1 MNAFA
6 SVQKLAKAANSNVEA
21 FQSLADIVFG
31 ASERLIALNLDA
43 ARNLC
48 AYASATAVPVFEGDL
63 HEQLASRMGVQSK
76 SLEQAAEYFRSVNDL
91 TIQTQGDIAAFGT
104 QQLGEMSRGFSE
116 FLDNVAKS
124 APAGSSDF
132 VAAMKTAMSN
142 ANAAYESFVKTTRDV
157 AETNLAAAN
166 SALQPMLAASTA
178 TTTKGSKKAA

>member
-21 FQSLADIVFG
+21 FQSLAEIAFG

-48 AYASATAVPVFEGDL
+48 AYAAATAVPVLEGDL
-63 HEQLASRMGVQSK
+63 HEQFASRMSVHGK
-76 SLEQAAEYFRSVNDL
+76 SMEQAAEYFRSVNDL
-91 TIQTQGDIAAFGT
+91 AIQTQGDIAAFGT
-104 QQLGEMSRGFSE
+104 QQLTDMSRSVSD

-157 AETNLAAAN
+157 TETNLAAAN
-166 SALQPMLAASTA
+166 SALQPMLAASA
-178 TTTKGSKKAA
+178 TTTKASKKAA

>member
-6 SVQKLAKAANSNVEA
+6 SVQKLAKAANSNAEA

-31 ASERLIALNLDA
+31 ASERLLALNLDA

-48 AYASATAVPVFEGDL
+48 AYASANAVPVFEGDL
-63 HEQLASRMGVQSK
+63 QEQFASRMSAQGK

-91 TIQTQGDIAAFGT
+91 AIQTQGDIAAFGT
-104 QQLGEMSRGFSE
+104 QQLTQMSHGVSE
-116 FLDNVAKS
+116 FLDNVAKT

-142 ANAAYESFVKTTRDV
+142 ASAAYENFVKTTRDV
-157 AETNLAAAN
+157 TETNLAAAN
-166 SALQPMLAASTA
+166 SALQPMLAATAA
-178 TTTKGSKKAA
+178 TTKASKKAA